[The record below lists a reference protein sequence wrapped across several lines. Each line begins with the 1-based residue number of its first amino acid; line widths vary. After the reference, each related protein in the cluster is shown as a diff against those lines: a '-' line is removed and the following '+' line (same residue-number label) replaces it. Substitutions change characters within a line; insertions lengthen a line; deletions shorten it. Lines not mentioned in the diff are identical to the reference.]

1 MSDKE
6 KRIME
11 GVSKLPGPLKDR
23 FLDKLEGAAMALDA
37 LSADKDTKKGAEHE
51 RTEGESR

>member
-37 LSADKDTKKGAEHE
+37 LGAAPKSDEKEGAEKDE
-51 RTEGESR
+51 P